1 MKIKLYDLA
10 ARDTRLRFS
19 PYCWRTKMALKHK
32 GLPFETIPWR
42 FTDKEAIAVTGQ
54 GRVPVLVDRARW
66 VHESWDIAIFLD
78 ATYPDRPPLMGT
90 PAERAAARFVNSWCD
105 LTLHPALRPLL
116 LLEVYKLA
124 AEKDQGYFRETR
136 EKLVGVPLEELC
148 ADQVPAL
155 QAVAKIIAPVESTLS
170 ACRFL
175 GGEQANYADYVLF
188 GSLQW
193 ARTVSDAVLYPP
205 RSATAQWMARLLD
218 QFDGYA
224 QAAPTARDLVT
235 A

>member
-1 MKIKLYDLA
+1 M
-10 ARDTRLRFS
+10 
-19 PYCWRTKMALKHK
+19 
-32 GLPFETIPWR
+32 
-42 FTDKEAIAVTGQ
+42 
-54 GRVPVLVDRARW
+54 
-66 VHESWDIAIFLD
+66 
-78 ATYPDRPPLMGT
+78 
-90 PAERAAARFVNSWCD
+90 
-105 LTLHPALRPLL
+105 
-116 LLEVYKLA
+116 
-124 AEKDQGYFRETR
+124 
-136 EKLVGVPLEELC
+136 
-148 ADQVPAL
+148 PAL
-155 QAVAKIIAPVESTLS
+155 QAVAKIVAPVESTLS

-224 QAAPTARDLVT
+224 RAAPTARDLVT